1 MKGVAVATAKYATV
15 LDQAASS
22 VSLHFVRPLLM
33 QRILSSAGCVA
44 ALLRPKRS
52 RRLAFYGTLLQC
64 LSVRL
69 ARPVPVLLGLGFDGT
84 ARQAARRQL
93 GWGAPW
99 SRPGRAPTTGQLQ
112 LFGDDGIKSRAA
124 PPQSLI
130 EKARQRGIGTLGEKE
145 LVLREKQDYKR
156 WRERV
161 GWGATR
167 TRVLCCAGFDF
178 FSTASFH
185 AYVQVLCACPG
196 KMEQREYG

>member
-1 MKGVAVATAKYATV
+1 MRLVVMWQSRLETV
-15 LDQAASS
+15 LATPALFEHLAQCRQHATDPQ
-22 VSLHFVRPLLM
+22 LLPL
-33 QRILSSAGCVA
+33 RSPVWCVA
-44 ALLRPKRS
+44 ALLRPNRS

-124 PPQSLI
+124 PPQSLT
-130 EKARQRGIGTLGEKE
+130 EKARERGIGTSGETS
-145 LVLREKQDYKR
+145 LRETE
-156 WRERV
+156 RERE
-161 GWGATR
+161 WGGALP
-167 TRVLCCAGFDF
+167 V
-178 FSTASFH
+178 H
-185 AYVQVLCACPG
+185 V
-196 KMEQREYG
+196 